1 MNISKITNSLEIGS
15 FSINQDFLKPK
26 IYKKPKKEILLQ
38 SNLININYLISDN
51 ELNKKNCHVYF
62 FCVDDEVFKI
72 GASQSSVIDNMNYYV
87 ERAISGGFSPTR
99 FTCHML
105 IYASLKN
112 NKKVKVHAITY
123 DNVNVSI
130 KNLDSETSEDIE
142 LSAKNLEAICIKQ
155 FLDKNGFYPEWNLQE
170 RGQEYPEKIYQLMN
184 SYREFRKNDNHS
196 LTENNNELISH
207 FRRCKDYNLV

>member
-15 FSINQDFLKPK
+15 FSINQDFLKPR

-72 GASQSSVIDNMNYYV
+72 GASQSSIIDNMNYYV

-105 IYASLKN
+105 IYGSLKN

-155 FLDKNGFYPEWNLQE
+155 FFDKNGFYPEWNLQE
-170 RGQEYPEKIYQLMN
+170 RGEKYPEKIYRLMN
-184 SYREFRKNDNHS
+184 SYREFRKNKNHS

>member
-1 MNISKITNSLEIGS
+1 M
-15 FSINQDFLKPK
+15 FLD
-26 IYKKPKKEILLQ
+26 YHHHQSKKPVPQRNHLAHHTQSPHSQLFLPRIL
-38 SNLININYLISDN
+38 
-51 ELNKKNCHVYF
+51 
-62 FCVDDEVFKI
+62 
-72 GASQSSVIDNMNYYV
+72 DNMNYYV
-87 ERAISGGFSPTR
+87 ERAIAGGFSPTR

-105 IYASLKN
+105 IYGSLKN

-123 DNVNVSI
+123 DSVNVNI
-130 KNLDSETSEDIE
+130 KNLDSETPENIE

-155 FLDKNGFYPEWNLQE
+155 FLDKTGFYPEWNLQE

-196 LTENNNELISH
+196 LTEYNNELISH